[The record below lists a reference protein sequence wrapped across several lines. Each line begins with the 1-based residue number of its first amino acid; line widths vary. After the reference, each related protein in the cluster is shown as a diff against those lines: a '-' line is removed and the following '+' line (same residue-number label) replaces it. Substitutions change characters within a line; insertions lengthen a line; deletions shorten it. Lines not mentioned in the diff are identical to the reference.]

1 MINNIEC
8 RKSIKGIE
16 IVNIEENEKYTIT
29 VDTKEFSLQKFYS
42 LIKYNRDKEY
52 VYKPTKDLGKD
63 ELGLLFNKVNEVV
76 DKMVEAINEK
86 SKELKLRKQVDE
98 FE

>member
-8 RKSIKGIE
+8 KKNSNGIE
-16 IVNIEENEKYTIT
+16 IVNIEENTKYTIS

-42 LIKYNRDKEY
+42 LINYKRDKEY
-52 VYKPTKDLGKD
+52 IYKQKKDLGKE
-63 ELGLLFNKVNEVV
+63 ELDLLFNKVNEIVE
-76 DKMVEAINEK
+76 KMVEAINEK
-86 SKELKLRKQVDE
+86 SKELKLRKQVED